1 MGVLACNLLH
11 VLRQWYLLGED
22 GKESMEWLTN
32 RLIKVGAKVAYHGPT
47 WQVRVASAPP
57 LDSILPSSV
66 CMKSMDVKMI
76 DGVHCGEV
84 RSKVGDQR
92 LFQDSA
98 ALAGVEC
105 SGGEMRD
112 LLRSGE
118 PASGF
123 LGKHRR
129 ISKNPA

>member
-1 MGVLACNLLH
+1 
-11 VLRQWYLLGED
+11 
-22 GKESMEWLTN
+22 
-32 RLIKVGAKVAYHGPT
+32 
-47 WQVRVASAPP
+47 
-57 LDSILPSSV
+57 
-66 CMKSMDVKMI
+66 MKSMDVKMI

-84 RSKVGDQR
+84 RSKLGDQR

-105 SGGEMRD
+105 SEGEMRD